1 MHRPASGD
9 QGAAG
14 TEPPRLVD
22 LAGSVLLHILA
33 RFSAAEL
40 PRFLT
45 RCCVKVCFCQLVVC
59 MGEWVRENELVNY
72 DTSSWSGEAE
82 ESDASEGE
90 WEEIMHRGA

>member
-1 MHRPASGD
+1 
-9 QGAAG
+9 
-14 TEPPRLVD
+14 
-22 LAGSVLLHILA
+22 
-33 RFSAAEL
+33 
-40 PRFLT
+40 
-45 RCCVKVCFCQLVVC
+45 